1 MALAMRTLDYFFAEF
16 DGTEFFYPRAGMVVG
31 ALWGYPVLTT
41 SLGQTFRR
49 FVRAYYWFSI
59 VAIVASL
66 VLASWLHSLA
76 VFVVLG
82 LLLEV
87 VRFLLLRPLLQSTP
101 RLPAH
106 LSLHVYAQHL
116 GAYQLMSQEIVC
128 LFLSAMSF
136 LVAAMGVSPFVNVFA
151 GMFALYLCV
160 NSILACLARRQLT
173 SEESAS

>member
-16 DGTEFFYPRAGMVVG
+16 DDAEFFYPWGGLALG

-41 SLGQTFRR
+41 SLGQSFRR
-49 FVRAYYWFSI
+49 FVRAYYRFSI
-59 VAIVASL
+59 VALFASI
-66 VLASWLHSLA
+66 VLASWLHSIV
-76 VFVVLG
+76 VFVALV

-87 VRFLLLRPLLQSTP
+87 VRFLLLRPLLRSAP

-116 GAYQLMSQEIVC
+116 GASQLMSQEILC

-136 LVAAMGVSPFVNVFA
+136 LVAAMWVSPFVNGFA

-173 SEESAS
+173 AEELAS